1 MPDFKKK
8 AGAVANAAAGRARSF
23 ALFAAKKT
31 KNVSRIAKLNV
42 DIASERD
49 SIKRAYK
56 EIGKLYY
63 ETHRDAPEG
72 FFVRLCQDIDH
83 SMESIASMEAEIVR
97 LKTEEGETPDA
108 ESDFAAAVDENAAAQ
123 PPTEPTEDTE
133 P

>member
-8 AGAVANAAAGRARSF
+8 AGTFASSAAGKARTF

-49 SIKRAYK
+49 SIKRTYL

-63 ETHRDAPEG
+63 ETHKENPEG
-72 FFVRLCQDIDH
+72 FFVRLCQDIDK
-83 SMESIASMEAEIVR
+83 SMVSIAAMEAEVVK
-97 LKTEEGETPDA
+97 LKTEEEPESESEEPESESGEPD
-108 ESDFAAAVDENAAAQ
+108 
-123 PPTEPTEDTE
+123 
-133 P
+133 